1 MKFGRWGRRGPD
13 QRGATSFGPE
23 LESRAHRVFDPSAD
37 TLTRVR
43 ASVVSSAG
51 AVPRSRQTYRRRDQL
66 RLVAGTAFVT
76 AAVVLAVSL
85 TGSGPG
91 GPLYSARLAVESW
104 TLPGAPAARYQAE
117 LRLLDERFAEL
128 TAALAAGQPD
138 AASAASA
145 AYQNSLSDLMA
156 MTADG
161 GGDPS
166 LLSADLD
173 RQSST
178 LHALIAAVPDSTA
191 GLADRVSVSVD
202 DAQSSIAFATQW
214 GDTGPTS
221 SVPSAASHGPTVTP
235 DNGNGQGATGH
246 GATSGAPGSGAAGHG
261 KPTPTPAAAASCS
274 DPTFRADFSGTGK
287 GVKAHQMTFHGT
299 ERGVSA
305 GAKWN
310 WRFGDGT
317 GAGSGAAPKHAFTA
331 AGRYVVTLTV
341 ADASCGSRAVTA
353 AVTVP

>member
-1 MKFGRWGRRGPD
+1 
-13 QRGATSFGPE
+13 
-23 LESRAHRVFDPSAD
+23 VFDPSAD

-138 AASAASA
+138 AAVAASA
-145 AYQNSLSDLMA
+145 AYQNALGDLMA
-156 MTADG
+156 TTADG
-161 GGDPS
+161 GGDPA

-178 LHALIAAVPDSTA
+178 LRALIVAAPDATI
-191 GLADRVSVSVD
+191 GLADRVSASVD
-202 DAQSSIAFATQW
+202 EAQSSIAFATPS
-214 GDTGPTS
+214 GDSGPTS

-235 DNGNGQGATGH
+235 ENGNGPGATGH
-246 GATSGAPGSGAAGHG
+246 GATSGTPGSVTAGRG
-261 KPTPTPAAAASCS
+261 KPTPTSAAAASCS
-274 DPTFRADFSGTGK
+274 DPTFTAHIGGTGK
-287 GVKAHQMTFHGT
+287 GTKAHQMTFHGA
-299 ERGVSA
+299 EGGISA
-305 GAKWN
+305 KVTWTWG
-310 WRFGDGT
+310 FGDGT
-317 GAGSGAAPKHAFTA
+317 AAGTGATSKHAYAA
-331 AGRYVVTLTV
+331 AGTFVVTLNV
-341 ADASCGSRAVTA
+341 ADPSCGSRTVTA
-353 AVTVP
+353 AVNVP